1 MPSLSAQQ
9 SEVVTMR
16 LQGILSVLRAQ
27 YMSYQTSH
35 WQAMGQ
41 AYYGN
46 HLLFQR
52 LYESVQAEV
61 DAVAEKA
68 VGYLGADAV
77 ELVPQVELVLS
88 WVSRWSKV
96 DDHHMRGLQS
106 ERDVQAV
113 LQAAYDSIKA
123 ARAMTLGLDDWIMAT
138 ANAHD
143 TNAYLLQ
150 QVVQAPAGRVASLVN
165 KRFPRN
171 KKASTGQE
179 CHFYKANDG
188 KWYMGLS
195 DYPPED
201 DDEREYWDGSIE
213 HWYGPFSSF
222 EAADKYLSK
231 NFANPG
237 GSTEDDSGRRPPP
250 RRVTKPHGSFRAAV
264 NLTSAPSDSGA
275 PSAEGAFRNMNPKF
289 HETRQ
294 FAETGAIT
302 NSKTV
307 AQKAAPILDIS
318 KSEAKEG
325 VNQTPP
331 TTKEILRQPGGKTL
345 STLNRALLETVDPK
359 VEKDTGKRVKG
370 ATLANWTYLTPEGGW
385 TLARRRSE

>member
-1 MPSLSAQQ
+1 MISKNAYLNATPAQRKTVH
-9 SEVVTMR
+9 EH
-16 LQGILSVLRAQ
+16 LCGLLAILRAQ
-27 YMSYQTSH
+27 EMSYQTSH
-35 WQAMGQ
+35 WQSSGRS
-41 AYYGN
+41 YYGN

-52 LYESVQAEV
+52 LYESVGAEI
-61 DAVAEKA
+61 DGIAEKM
-68 VGYLGADAV
+68 VGYLGAESVNLAPQAV
-77 ELVPQVELVLS
+77 
-88 WVSRWSKV
+88 KV
-96 DDHHMRGLQS
+96 ATFAFGWAKIDCPFHRGLSS
-106 ERDVQAV
+106 EEQ
-113 LQAAYDSIKA
+113 LQVATKAAYDSIKEVG
-123 ARAMTLGLDDWIMAT
+123 AMTLGLDDFLMAM
-138 ANAHD
+138 ANAHE

-150 QVVQAPAGRVASLVN
+150 QVVQAPAARVASLVN
-165 KRFPRN
+165 KRF
-171 KKASTGQE
+171 A
-179 CHFYKANDG
+179 
-188 KWYMGLS
+188 
-195 DYPPED
+195 
-201 DDEREYWDGSIE
+201 
-213 HWYGPFSSF
+213 
-222 EAADKYLSK
+222 
-231 NFANPG
+231 
-237 GSTEDDSGRRPPP
+237 
-250 RRVTKPHGSFRAAV
+250 
-264 NLTSAPSDSGA
+264 APSDSGA

-385 TLARRRSE
+385 THARRRSE

>member
-1 MPSLSAQQ
+1 MPTFSAQQ
-9 SEVVTMR
+9 SAEVTLR

-35 WQAMGQ
+35 WQSQGQ

-52 LYESVQAEV
+52 LYEGVQAEV

-77 ELVPQVELVLS
+77 ELVPQAQLVLS

-96 DDHHMRGLQS
+96 VDHHKRGLQS

-113 LQAAYDSIKA
+113 LQAAYDAIKA

-150 QVVQAPAGRVASLVN
+150 QVVQAPAGRVATLVR
-165 KRFPRN
+165 KRF
-171 KKASTGQE
+171 A
-179 CHFYKANDG
+179 
-188 KWYMGLS
+188 
-195 DYPPED
+195 
-201 DDEREYWDGSIE
+201 
-213 HWYGPFSSF
+213 
-222 EAADKYLSK
+222 
-231 NFANPG
+231 
-237 GSTEDDSGRRPPP
+237 
-250 RRVTKPHGSFRAAV
+250 
-264 NLTSAPSDSGA
+264 APSDSGA
-275 PSAEGAFRNMNPKF
+275 PSAEGAFRNLNPKF

-294 FAETGAIT
+294 FAESDALT
-302 NSKTV
+302 NSPAV

-325 VNQTPP
+325 VEETPP
-331 TTKEILRQPGGKTL
+331 TTKEILREPGGKTL
-345 STLNRALLETVDPK
+345 STLNRSLYDTVDPK
-359 VEKDTGKRVKG
+359 VERDTGKRVKG
-370 ATLANWTYLTPEGGW
+370 AGLADWTFVTPEGEW
-385 TLARRRSE
+385 TLARRSGK

>member
-1 MPSLSAQQ
+1 
-9 SEVVTMR
+9 MR

-27 YMSYQTSH
+27 YMSYQTLH
-35 WQAMGQ
+35 WQAQGQ

-46 HLLFQR
+46 HILFQR

-96 DDHHMRGLQS
+96 DDPHMRGLQS

-113 LQAAYDSIKA
+113 LQAAYDAIKA

-150 QVVQAPAGRVASLVN
+150 QVVQAPAARVASLVHQQ
-165 KRFPRN
+165 F
-171 KKASTGQE
+171 T
-179 CHFYKANDG
+179 
-188 KWYMGLS
+188 
-195 DYPPED
+195 
-201 DDEREYWDGSIE
+201 
-213 HWYGPFSSF
+213 
-222 EAADKYLSK
+222 
-231 NFANPG
+231 
-237 GSTEDDSGRRPPP
+237 
-250 RRVTKPHGSFRAAV
+250 
-264 NLTSAPSDSGA
+264 APSDSGA
-275 PSAEGAFRNMNPKF
+275 PSVEGVFRDMNPKF

-331 TTKEILRQPGGKTL
+331 TTKEILQQPGGKTL
-345 STLNRALLETVDPK
+345 STLNRALVETVDPK
-359 VEKDTGKRVKG
+359 VEKDTGKRVRG

>member
-1 MPSLSAQQ
+1 MPSFSAQQ

-35 WQAMGQ
+35 WQAQGQ

-61 DAVAEKA
+61 DAVAEKV
-68 VGYLGADAV
+68 VGYLGV
-77 ELVPQVELVLS
+77 ESVDLAPQVELVLS
-88 WVSRWSKV
+88 WVFRWSKV
-96 DDHHMRGLQS
+96 ADHHKRGLQS

-113 LQAAYDSIKA
+113 LQASYDAIKA

-150 QVVQAPAGRVASLVN
+150 QVVQAPAARVASLVN
-165 KRFPRN
+165 KRF
-171 KKASTGQE
+171 A
-179 CHFYKANDG
+179 
-188 KWYMGLS
+188 
-195 DYPPED
+195 
-201 DDEREYWDGSIE
+201 
-213 HWYGPFSSF
+213 
-222 EAADKYLSK
+222 
-231 NFANPG
+231 
-237 GSTEDDSGRRPPP
+237 
-250 RRVTKPHGSFRAAV
+250 
-264 NLTSAPSDSGA
+264 APSDSGA

-294 FAETGAIT
+294 FAETGALT

-331 TTKEILRQPGGKTL
+331 TTKEILQQPGGKTL
-345 STLNRALLETVDPK
+345 STLNRALYDTVDPK
-359 VEKDTGKRVKG
+359 VEKDKGRRKG
-370 ATLANWTYLTPEGGW
+370 ATLADWTYLTPEGGW
-385 TLARRRSE
+385 TLARRSGQ

>member
-77 ELVPQVELVLS
+77 ELVPQVELVFS

-150 QVVQAPAGRVASLVN
+150 QVVQAPAGRVATLVR
-165 KRFPRN
+165 KRF
-171 KKASTGQE
+171 A
-179 CHFYKANDG
+179 
-188 KWYMGLS
+188 
-195 DYPPED
+195 
-201 DDEREYWDGSIE
+201 
-213 HWYGPFSSF
+213 
-222 EAADKYLSK
+222 
-231 NFANPG
+231 
-237 GSTEDDSGRRPPP
+237 
-250 RRVTKPHGSFRAAV
+250 
-264 NLTSAPSDSGA
+264 APSDSGA

-331 TTKEILRQPGGKTL
+331 TTKEILQQPGGKTL

>member
-1 MPSLSAQQ
+1 MPSFSAQQ
-9 SEVVTMR
+9 SEVVAMR

-35 WQAMGQ
+35 WQVMGQ
-41 AYYGN
+41 TYYGN

-52 LYESVQAEV
+52 LYEAVQAEV

-68 VGYLGADAV
+68 VGYVGPDVVA
-77 ELVPQVELVLS
+77 LVPQAELVLS
-88 WVSRWSKV
+88 WVVRWSKV
-96 DDHHMRGLQS
+96 DNHHMRGLQS

-113 LQAAYDSIKA
+113 LQAAYDAIKA

-165 KRFPRN
+165 KRFAL
-171 KKASTGQE
+171 KA
-179 CHFYKANDG
+179 
-188 KWYMGLS
+188 
-195 DYPPED
+195 
-201 DDEREYWDGSIE
+201 
-213 HWYGPFSSF
+213 
-222 EAADKYLSK
+222 
-231 NFANPG
+231 
-237 GSTEDDSGRRPPP
+237 
-250 RRVTKPHGSFRAAV
+250 
-264 NLTSAPSDSGA
+264 APSDSGA

-294 FAETGAIT
+294 FADTGAIT
-302 NSKTV
+302 NSPAV

-331 TTKEILRQPGGKTL
+331 TTKEILQQPGGKTL
-345 STLNRALLETVDPK
+345 STLNRALLDTVDPK

-370 ATLANWTYLTPEGGW
+370 ASLGDWTYLTPEGGW